1 VLRSVRFF
9 GLIAFVSCG
18 MVQAQITRADDE
30 RAAGLVAKFQEL
42 TENVAD
48 IPSWVEDQD
57 VMVYSKTVPGGHTFV
72 LVDAG
77 TGAKQPAFD
86 QARVAAALNKAAHTD
101 FKPET
106 LPFTHVDFSDHRTA
120 IDFRFEQAP
129 WRCDL
134 TKYECA
140 KKTDAFHRPYHED
153 PNAERLERNSLYKAQ
168 ESPDKKW
175 EALVENYNIVVRTPD
190 QKQRYVLSTDGSEGN
205 YYELSSIVWSPDSTH
220 LVAYRIQPG
229 YRRMVH
235 YIESS
240 PATQL
245 QPLYSEM
252 EYTKPGDTLDLQQ
265 PALFDIADKREIT
278 VSSDL
283 FPNPFELSSA
293 VWWKDSR
300 GFTFEYNQRG
310 HQVYRVIEV
319 DAKTGTP
326 RTLIDEK
333 SQTFIDY
340 RPLVASP
347 TDTGK
352 KYRHDLAD
360 GKEIIWM
367 SERDGWAHLYLV
379 DGATGNIK
387 QQITKGEWVVRAVN
401 RVDEGNRRIWFEA
414 SGTRAGE
421 DPYLMHGYRINFDGT
436 GLTPLGDDP
445 GSHHL
450 EFSKDGKFYVDLV
463 STIDSPPVLTLYR
476 TDGNVKVSE
485 LERGNVDKLKAAGW
499 HAPEVFTAKGRDGK
513 TDIWGVVWKPAH
525 FDPKKKYP
533 VIENI
538 YAGPQGSFVPKTFS
552 TRTEP
557 LAELG
562 FVVVQIDGMGTN
574 NRSKAFH
581 DVAFKDLKDAGFPDR
596 IAWHKAYAAQHPWY
610 DITRVGIF
618 GTSAG
623 GQSAMGALLFHPE
636 FYKVAVSNSG
646 CHDNRMDKIWWNEQ
660 WMSWPIGPQYSES
673 SNVDNAWRLQG
684 KLMLVVGEMDKN
696 VDPSSTFQV
705 VDRLEKA
712 NKMFDLLFAPGED
725 HGVRGPRGTYSQLK
739 LQDFFLS
746 NLLGQEPPDWNP
758 TAAQPQQPTPSM

>member
-1 VLRSVRFF
+1 MLRSVRFF

-401 RVDEGNRRIWFEA
+401 RVDEGNRQIWFEA
-414 SGTRAGE
+414 SGMRAGE
-421 DPYLMHGYRINFDGT
+421 DPYLMHGYRIHFDGT

-739 LQDFFLS
+739 LQDFFLR